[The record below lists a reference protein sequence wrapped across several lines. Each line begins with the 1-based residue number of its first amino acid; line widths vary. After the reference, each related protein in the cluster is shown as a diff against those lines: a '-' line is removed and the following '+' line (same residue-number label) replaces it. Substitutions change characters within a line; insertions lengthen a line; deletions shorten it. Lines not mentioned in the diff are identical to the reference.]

1 MYAIAIPPVHE
12 QQFVQDMPVDEE
24 EAKKISRKQIELLQY
39 DDPLFETFTNAI
51 EGYPVMVKNVFRQ
64 PSYWLVPFL
73 KEQRVA
79 GFVRV
84 LLDGK
89 IVHIGTFD
97 EFPSDLQSNPTVVT
111 KIESS
116 QAFRMATERLHK
128 EVETASEP
136 VFVHD
141 GPIGREA
148 WLVEVSSHGK
158 PTRWIFVTGEGI
170 YERRA
175 GLTLD
180 STLE

>member
-1 MYAIAIPPVHE
+1 MNKKN
-12 QQFVQDMPVDEE
+12 VQDMPVDKE
-24 EAKKISRKQIELLQY
+24 EAKRIARKQIGLLRY
-39 DDPLFETFTNAI
+39 DDPLFETFANAT
-51 EGYPVMVKNVFRQ
+51 EGDPVMVKNVFRQ

-84 LLDGK
+84 LLDGR
-89 IVHIGTFD
+89 IVHIGSFG
-97 EFPSDLQSNPTVVT
+97 EFQSDSQYNPTVVT

-116 QAFRMATERLHK
+116 QALRMATEGLHK

-141 GPIGREA
+141 GPVGREA
-148 WLVEVSSHGK
+148 WLVEVSSQGK
-158 PTRWIFVTGEGI
+158 PTRWIFVTGQGF

-180 STLE
+180 GTLG